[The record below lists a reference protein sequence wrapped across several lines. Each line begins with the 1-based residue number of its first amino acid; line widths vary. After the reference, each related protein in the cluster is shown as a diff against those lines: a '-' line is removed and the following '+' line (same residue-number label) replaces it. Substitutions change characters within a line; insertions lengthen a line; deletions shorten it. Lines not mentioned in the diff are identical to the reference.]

1 MFRKTIPPTLVLTAA
16 LLLNM
21 TVTQTAFAQTA
32 PTTPTLASQTM
43 NTPRPLFFQ
52 DIAALDT
59 TLHSKLTL
67 PAQRKNFAFA
77 AQANLLPLTF
87 AEVGQALHSFPIV
100 FVADGNTVA
109 LVALTDLQPGSN
121 RFVNANGEWRAGAYI
136 PAYVRGYPFMSV
148 RASEQAEPVLAL
160 DPQAADFKVPGGQA
174 LLLADGTPSEQLKG
188 IMAFQGE
195 YRMLAE
201 RTRTMVQVLKD
212 AGVLEEGSLQLQA
225 SAGGEPQQI
234 GGFLVVSEAKLKA
247 LPTDALKK
255 LMDADALGLAYA
267 QMFSMGSLANLFAQ
281 PAPANADKP
290 ASPVKTEPKRSVKK
304 TQ

>member
-1 MFRKTIPPTLVLTAA
+1 MFKKTILLATA
-16 LLLNM
+16 LLL
-21 TVTQTAFAQTA
+21 TQTAFAQTA
-32 PTTPTLASQTM
+32 PTTPKLANQTM

-59 TLHSKLTL
+59 ALHSKLTL
-67 PAQRKNFAFA
+67 SAQRKNFAFA

-100 FVADGNTVA
+100 FVAEGNTVA
-109 LVALTDLQPGSN
+109 LFALTDLQPGSN

-160 DPQAADFKVPGGQA
+160 DPQAADFKAPGGQA

-201 RTRTMVQVLKD
+201 RTRTMVQALKD
-212 AGVLEEGSLQLQA
+212 AGVLEEGSLQLQPIG
-225 SAGGEPQQI
+225 GGEPQKI

-247 LPTDALKK
+247 LPADELNK
-255 LMDADALGLAYA
+255 LMQADVLGLAYA
-267 QMFSMGSLANLFAQ
+267 QMFSMGSLGNVFASSTAAQQQQ
-281 PAPANADKP
+281 PAGKP
-290 ASPVKTEPKRSVKK
+290 SAKRAKK
-304 TQ
+304 